1 MQKFLALT
9 TLVAAAHAAELLTT
23 ADVIPANA
31 NGPADGID
39 NKLDTALN
47 MGKDRNYYKKGHY
60 DFDSSL
66 KHATD
71 AEIRPLCSVEGA
83 EGMVDTQGPSDQCC
97 RTYDYVGYEGNHRDW
112 CLFANYDPATWMS
125 TPERYY
131 DLDQLGWHNDISSW
145 KCGNKVQ
152 IEMC

>member
-23 ADVIPANA
+23 ADVSPANA

-39 NKLDTALN
+39 KERDTSGLGMDSDAN
-47 MGKDRNYYKKGHY
+47 RDHYKRGYY

-112 CLFANYDPATWMS
+112 CLFAAYHEDTWMS
-125 TPERYY
+125 TPE
-131 DLDQLGWHNDISSW
+131 
-145 KCGNKVQ
+145 
-152 IEMC
+152 